1 MVPAPL
7 PLSPFLLSLLL
18 MELIGDVGCLD
29 GSAAS
34 DFFIEHPKSQSV
46 TLNSTFILR
55 CRFRIEIFQSAEQE
69 GRPRIDWSRNGF
81 GIGGTPEDIRQA
93 GIGINYPE
101 SRYSLPYNLQEGQY
115 DLQITNA
122 QLKDDGKY
130 LCQLTYRGKA
140 YHSQD
145 AIVEVLVPSKPP
157 FLRQLDPLNSS
168 AYRPVDSDVRAT
180 VFEGSILKL
189 QCIAEEGKPG
199 ARLLWLVDGIPVNG
213 KNLQLEYFETFT
225 AGFTMNVTAEKLE
238 STLPPFFVTTIST
251 LSATVTKLHHGRQI
265 QCRAENRGYE
275 KYKSKPA
282 NTIIEVHYAP
292 VVKMASRS
300 ANELGNYAENDVVS
314 FSCEAE
320 GRPNEFRWVWS
331 LNGNELSNVRE
342 NWHRLRLT
350 RDLQN
355 STLRCTAI
363 SNQAGYAET
372 VLNFTS
378 PPKFL
383 QTSTL
388 LYAGSV
394 GESARMEC
402 ATEGNPPPRIEWRR
416 SRTGDLLARGR
427 FLHRPKIQPE
437 DFGSYTCIATVRGYP
452 SISKEI
458 WLSEKTAPSIKPAE
472 VVLAATGA
480 PARLTCTVLSVPLP
494 PTNEPHWYRR
504 GIRVS
509 QAAHR
514 TFESE
519 EFTGGV
525 VYVLKFS
532 HVLPTDF
539 GFYNCTASNGYG
551 TASQTLELRQKDELS
566 VSLVAV
572 VAVAVILFIIFGIS
586 FLVYWRKRRDRRTQT
601 KNVMFADGLSSFNRH
616 PKMTPKNNYYF
627 EKMQPTESHMRSSP
641 DLQKEETYCPH
652 SNSDSTEVD
661 SYTSFQ
667 PLRYQAAPANA
678 RNLPVPGHANY
689 RSAYS
694 AGQSNYAGRLARSR
708 SPPVCAYA
716 LTPEKGIPVCA
727 NMAVALTSCRDL
739 QLANGSEICIPS
751 FAVACPCSSGIDP
764 EYQRLPINFINAQPS
779 DGTSDSFRRN
789 TDDKEEGDEE
799 AATTKLHHIGYVPLT
814 SLPPNSDII
823 LNTQVT
829 NV

>member
-1 MVPAPL
+1 MPVNTVNTTVCWDVYKLL
-7 PLSPFLLSLLL
+7 PLSASAPVALSPLLLPLLL
-18 MELIGDVGCLD
+18 MELISDVGCLD
-29 GSAAS
+29 GGAPS

-81 GIGGTPEDIRQA
+81 GIGGTPEDIHQA
-93 GIGINYPE
+93 GIGANYPE

-130 LCQLTYRGKA
+130 VCQLTYRGNA
-140 YHSQD
+140 YHSQS

-157 FLRQLDPLNSS
+157 FLRQLDPVNSS

-180 VFEGSILKL
+180 VFEGGILKL

-199 ARLLWLVDGIPVNG
+199 ARLLWLVDGIPINA
-213 KNLQLEYFETFT
+213 KNRQLEYFETFT

-238 STLPPFFVTTIST
+238 STLPPYFVTTIST
-251 LSATVTKLHHGRQI
+251 LSAFVTKLHHGRQI
-265 QCRAENRGYE
+265 QCRAENPGYE
-275 KYKSKPA
+275 MYKSKPA
-282 NTIIEVHYAP
+282 NTIIEVHFYW
-292 VVKMASRS
+292 V
-300 ANELGNYAENDVVS
+300 ND
-314 FSCEAE
+314 
-320 GRPNEFRWVWS
+320 
-331 LNGNELSNVRE
+331 
-342 NWHRLRLT
+342 LT
-350 RDLQN
+350 YIIIIIIITTTTTTTTITTIIL
-355 STLRCTAI
+355 TTTTTTTTTTIIIIATTI
-363 SNQAGYAET
+363 AAT
-372 VLNFTS
+372 TTTTIIS
-378 PPKFL
+378 PPQFL

-394 GESARMEC
+394 GESARLEC
-402 ATEGNPPPRIEWRR
+402 ATDGNPPPRIEWRR
-416 SRTGDLLARGR
+416 GRTGDLLARGR
-427 FLHRPKIQPE
+427 FLNRPKIQPE

-458 WLSEKTAPSIKPAE
+458 WLSEKTAPSIKPMEA
-472 VVLAATGA
+472 VLAPAGA

-494 PTNEPHWYRR
+494 PAKEAHWYRR
-504 GIRVS
+504 GIRVTQS
-509 QAAHR
+509 AHR

-532 HVLPTDF
+532 QVLPTDF

-551 TASQTLELRQKDELS
+551 SASQTVELRQKD
-566 VSLVAV
+566 
-572 VAVAVILFIIFGIS
+572 
-586 FLVYWRKRRDRRTQT
+586 
-601 KNVMFADGLSSFNRH
+601 VMFADGLSSFNRH

-627 EKMQPTESHMRSSP
+627 EKMQPTESHTRSSP
-641 DLQKEETYCPH
+641 DLQKEEIYCPH

-667 PLRYQAAPANA
+667 PLRYQAAPANV
-678 RNLPVPGHANY
+678 RNFPVSGHVNY

-694 AGQSNYAGRLARSR
+694 VGRLARSR

-716 LTPEKGIPVCA
+716 LTPERGIPVCA
-727 NMAVALTSCRDL
+727 NMAVALTNCRDL
-739 QLANGSEICIPS
+739 QLHNGSEICIPS
-751 FAVACPCSSGIDP
+751 FAVACPCTSAVDP
-764 EYQRLPINFINAQPS
+764 EYQRLSINYINAQPS
-779 DGTSDSFRRN
+779 GDSSDSFQHQS
-789 TDDKEEGDEE
+789 DEKEQGGEE
-799 AATTKLHHIGYVPLT
+799 TSTTTKMHHIGYVPLT